1 MESIRAKV
9 ITDGDKVSDQGDSQ
23 FFQANDR
30 AMKYGK
36 AIRICRAARG
46 LSQKDLATKV
56 GLDSSH
62 ISLIEA
68 EKRSPS
74 LETIE
79 RIAKSLNVPL
89 HLLTLLASEQK
100 DVKTGSLANIKEL
113 SQVFLDLLMEGD
125 LSEKRKQRAR

>member
-1 MESIRAKV
+1 
-9 ITDGDKVSDQGDSQ
+9 
-23 FFQANDR
+23 
-30 AMKYGK
+30 MKYGK

-46 LSQKDLATKV
+46 LSQKNLATKV

-125 LSEKRKQRAR
+125 VSEDKKQRAR

>member
-1 MESIRAKV
+1 
-9 ITDGDKVSDQGDSQ
+9 
-23 FFQANDR
+23 
-30 AMKYGK
+30 MKYGK

-46 LSQKDLATKV
+46 LSQKDLAKKV

-74 LETIE
+74 LQTIE
-79 RIAKSLNVPL
+79 RIAKSLSVPL

-100 DVKTGSLANIKEL
+100 DVRTGSLVNMKEL

-125 LSEKRKQRAR
+125 LSEKRQQRAR